1 MRLPTPTRVLT
12 LHALNLVKEASDALP
27 PLKGAT
33 NGVAYLINVRNDR
46 ISLREDWITCR
57 NDTSQMLVVLHRHFK
72 EDKCEESEEVIFLH
86 DLLCGINTT
95 CDYVIN
101 KLNKRSGILYVG
113 KYRAK
118 LDGLRHDLEQAWRN
132 YQYASERRSAQQL
145 SIIKSDTSVLRN
157 DTSVIRQDTSRL
169 VAIQGT
175 INFVA
180 IMLASY
186 FK

>member
-1 MRLPTPTRVLT
+1 VF
-12 LHALNLVKEASDALP
+12 V
-27 PLKGAT
+27 
-33 NGVAYLINVRNDR
+33 
-46 ISLREDWITCR
+46 
-57 NDTSQMLVVLHRHFK
+57 
-72 EDKCEESEEVIFLH
+72 H
-86 DLLCGINTT
+86 DSLLCGINTT